1 MKPHAQRQRIP
12 IATLTKHASC
22 RAQQRSIPQAV
33 INLLLDFGEATNAG
47 LGTERYTFS
56 KRGWRTVA
64 AYLGPG
70 AKHYER
76 YRSAYIVVA
85 SGCVITAAWSH

>member
-1 MKPHAQRQRIP
+1 MKLHAERQRIP
-12 IATLTKHASC
+12 MATLTQHASC

-33 INLLLDFGEATNAG
+33 IDLLLDFGEATNAG
-47 LGTERYTFS
+47 FGAERYTFS
-56 KRGWRTVA
+56 KRSWRAVA

-76 YRSAYIVVA
+76 YRSAYIVIA
-85 SGCVITAAWSH
+85 SGCVITAAWIH